1 MLLMEH
7 NQNTITAINHQR
19 LIRIKFQD
27 YTRLFHQSLMK
38 KLAIVE
44 KLYFSSRWH
53 ALVGVA
59 VLWRFKR
66 KKNAYG
72 VFAATKKKERKKEKV
87 AVSGGSTVFLR

>member
-38 KLAIVE
+38 KLAVVE

-59 VLWRFKR
+59 VLWRLKR
-66 KKNAYG
+66 KKNAYE

>member
-7 NQNTITAINHQR
+7 NQITIAAINHQR

-27 YTRLFHQSLMK
+27 HTRLFHQSLMK
-38 KLAIVE
+38 KLAVVE
-44 KLYFSSRWH
+44 KLYFGSRGH

-72 VFAATKKKERKKEKV
+72 VFAATKKKERKKK
-87 AVSGGSTVFLR
+87 

>member
-38 KLAIVE
+38 KLAVVE

>member
-1 MLLMEH
+1 
-7 NQNTITAINHQR
+7 
-19 LIRIKFQD
+19 
-27 YTRLFHQSLMK
+27 MK
-38 KLAIVE
+38 KLAVVE

-59 VLWRFKR
+59 VLRRFKR

>member
-38 KLAIVE
+38 KLAVVE

-53 ALVGVA
+53 AVVGVA